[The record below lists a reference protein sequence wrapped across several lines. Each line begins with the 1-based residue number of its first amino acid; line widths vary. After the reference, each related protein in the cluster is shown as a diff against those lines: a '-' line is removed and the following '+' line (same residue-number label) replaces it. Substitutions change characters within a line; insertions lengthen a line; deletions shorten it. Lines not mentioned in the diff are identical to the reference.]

1 MALLG
6 KAELMSKD
14 TLKSEKVVLDTR
26 VVEPEVL
33 SQENGTVVKEA
44 VVEEDYVFVRQMTG
58 HEKSI
63 WELSQVEKS
72 GQGKKVQYDVTLDDY
87 RAKLAVVCVCDEKG
101 ELLFRPNDYKQFAMN
116 ISAAKLEKIVDVAQR
131 LNAITEEDR
140 EEIVKNS

>member
-14 TLKSEKVVLDTR
+14 ILKSEKVVLDTR

-33 SQENGTVVKEA
+33 ENDVVVKEA